1 MPKARLNKGDVVD
14 GFTLVDRVHSGG
26 MAALWEVTHPKHDV
40 PMLMKVPRLHEGEDP
55 AAIVGFEMEQMILPR
70 LSGPHVPRV
79 IASAGFERQPYLVME
94 RIPGESL
101 LPKLRK
107 LPLPIDDVAMIG
119 AQVAIAI
126 DALHRQHVIHLDLKP
141 SNILTRPTG
150 ETVTVDFGLSPH
162 EQLPDLMEE
171 EFRLPYGTAPYMAP
185 EQTMGIRTEA
195 RSDLFAIGVLMYF
208 FATGERPFG
217 DPQRLKDLRRR
228 IWRDPTPPRA
238 IRKDCPPWLQEVI
251 LRCLEVDPD
260 RRYPTAAQLAFDLTH
275 RDGIALTQRA
285 EKLRRDRWT
294 EVFRRRFNPEAQP
307 RFRRKAAE
315 GIAAAPIVAI
325 AVDLSNSDA
334 ELTRALHQAVKRI
347 LLTLPDTRVVCL
359 NVLRLNRIAPDA
371 TLDADGHNKHAQ
383 RLAELRHWAAPLG
396 LPEDRLTTTVLEAVS
411 PASALLEYIEVN
423 PVEHVLMGARA
434 NSAIRSLLG
443 SVAGEVA
450 AQAPCTVT
458 VVRARGRGAEV

>member
-150 ETVTVDFGLSPH
+150 ETVLVDFGLSHH

>member
-150 ETVTVDFGLSPH
+150 ETVLVDFGLSHH

-228 IWRDPTPPRA
+228 IWRGPTPPRA